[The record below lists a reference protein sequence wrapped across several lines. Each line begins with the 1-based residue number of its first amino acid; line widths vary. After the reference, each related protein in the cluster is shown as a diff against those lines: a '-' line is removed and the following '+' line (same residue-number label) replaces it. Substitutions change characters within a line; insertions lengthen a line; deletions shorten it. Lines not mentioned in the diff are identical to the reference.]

1 MRDIYNPPPAPIAF
15 EPPPPEPLAITRGD
29 LAWLV
34 GFLALVAAAS
44 AASWAIE
51 PILGVWVGVGGLF
64 VVLESWFSG
73 LTFLRRHP
81 AARPVSRWL
90 IFLAAL
96 IPWLI
101 GLGFATAL
109 MLGLFY
115 LSDWSGT

>member
-15 EPPPPEPLAITRGD
+15 EPPRPEPLSITGGD
-29 LAWLV
+29 LAWLAGLLV
-34 GFLALVAAAS
+34 LLAGASVAAWS
-44 AASWAIE
+44 IE
-51 PILGVWVGVGGLF
+51 PIVGAWVSIGGLF
-64 VVLESWFSG
+64 VILESWFSG

-81 AARPVSRWL
+81 SARPVGRWL

-115 LSDWSGT
+115 LSDWSAA